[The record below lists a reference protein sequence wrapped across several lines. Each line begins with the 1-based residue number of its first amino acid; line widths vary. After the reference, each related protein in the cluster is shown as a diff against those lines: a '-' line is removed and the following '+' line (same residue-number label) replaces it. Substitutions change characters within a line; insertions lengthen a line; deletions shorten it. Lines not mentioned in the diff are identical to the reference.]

1 MCTTSHTTGNTFGGK
16 AEEMQSPEVTAQLL
30 AIVEVDHDQRVSC
43 GNPGCGHSVHK
54 AIHLVQ
60 DGQRLLVLGSSCF
73 KKRYG
78 AAPLGQPRYSGGA
91 GRKLSTEE
99 RDLLLN
105 NTAALVE
112 QFERER
118 EASLHKLRVT
128 KVAFAARAN
137 ARGSSQSES
146 LPSPENKT
154 LVYARSP
161 VKVSSARR
169 AVPWTWMKPGT
180 SMAGFKLKDGTAW
193 VRVQHVDGR
202 QLLTPWPTFD
212 GWDEWLPAHLGS
224 PEHALGAYVVIDLR
238 ETISF
243 VRSRAVRERVSGL
256 WAEIQS
262 VF

>member
-1 MCTTSHTTGNTFGGK
+1 M
-16 AEEMQSPEVTAQLL
+16 AEIERGTVAPAVPFVLL
-30 AIVEVDHDQRVSC
+30 AVVEVERDHRVLC

-60 DGQRLLVLGSSCF
+60 DGDHLLVLGSSCF

-78 AAPLGQPRYSGGA
+78 AALLGQPRYSGGD

-118 EASLHKLRVT
+118 EASLHKLREM
-128 KVAFAARAN
+128 KVAFAARAH
-137 ARGSSQSES
+137 ALGPSQSEP
-146 LPSPENKT
+146 LPRPENKT
-154 LVYARSP
+154 PVYGRSA
-161 VKVSSARR
+161 VNASSARR

-238 ETISF
+238 ETVSF